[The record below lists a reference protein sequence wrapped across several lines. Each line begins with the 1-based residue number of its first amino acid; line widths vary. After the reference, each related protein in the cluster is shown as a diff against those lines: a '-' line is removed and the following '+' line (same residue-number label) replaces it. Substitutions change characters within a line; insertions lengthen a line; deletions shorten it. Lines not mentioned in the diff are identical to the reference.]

1 MKIDVI
7 TQSKEKVKN
16 IELSSSIFE
25 APINEHLVHE
35 VITSYFSNARAGT
48 KGHKNRST
56 AKGGGSKPWRQKGTG
71 RARAGTIRSPLW
83 VGGGRAFSSSNSN
96 YSKKINKKVFKYALK
111 SIFSTL
117 AKDNRLIII
126 DKISLKEPK
135 TKSLVQIL
143 SKLELENVLII
154 QKELENNL
162 NLASRNI
169 PNVDVVNLGQINPVN
184 LISFDYVLMESKVL
198 SDLERK
204 LQ

>member
-1 MKIDVI
+1 M
-7 TQSKEKVKN
+7 
-16 IELSSSIFE
+16 
-25 APINEHLVHE
+25 
-35 VITSYFSNARAGT
+35 
-48 KGHKNRST
+48 
-56 AKGGGSKPWRQKGTG
+56 
-71 RARAGTIRSPLW
+71 
-83 VGGGRAFSSSNSN
+83 
-96 YSKKINKKVFKYALK
+96 
-111 SIFSTL
+111 
-117 AKDNRLIII
+117 III
-126 DKISLKEPK
+126 DKISVEEPK

-169 PNVDVVNLGQINPVN
+169 PNVDVVNLDQISPVN

>member
-1 MKIDVI
+1 MKMQVVNQSGKRESEIDLPE
-7 TQSKEKVKN
+7 SFLNKHYSFN
-16 IELSSSIFE
+16 
-25 APINEHLVHE
+25 LVHQFLSTY
-35 VITSYFSNARAGT
+35 VHNSHQNT
-48 KGHKNRST
+48 KGQKNRS
-56 AKGGGSKPWRQKGTG
+56 AVRGGGRKPWRQKGTG

-117 AKDNRLIII
+117 AKDNRLIIV

-135 TKSLVQIL
+135 TKLLVQIL

-169 PNVDVVNLGQINPVN
+169 PNVDVVNLDQINPVN

>member
-1 MKIDVI
+1 MDNL
-7 TQSKEKVKN
+7 KE
-16 IELSSSIFE
+16 
-25 APINEHLVHE
+25 
-35 VITSYFSNARAGT
+35 
-48 KGHKNRST
+48 NRSPG
-56 AKGGGSKPWRQKGTG
+56 KRSKLMESQISGKEKGTG

-162 NLASRNI
+162 NL
-169 PNVDVVNLGQINPVN
+169 DVVNLGQINPVN

>member
-1 MKIDVI
+1 
-7 TQSKEKVKN
+7 
-16 IELSSSIFE
+16 
-25 APINEHLVHE
+25 
-35 VITSYFSNARAGT
+35 
-48 KGHKNRST
+48 
-56 AKGGGSKPWRQKGTG
+56 
-71 RARAGTIRSPLW
+71 
-83 VGGGRAFSSSNSN
+83 
-96 YSKKINKKVFKYALK
+96 LK
-111 SIFSTL
+111 SIFSSL

>member
-35 VITSYFSNARAGT
+35 VVTSYFSNARAGT

-83 VGGGRAFSSSNSN
+83 VGGGKAFSSSNSN
-96 YSKKINKKVFKYALK
+96 YAKKINKKVFKYALK
-111 SIFSTL
+111 SIFSAL
-117 AKDNRLIII
+117 AKENRLTII
-126 DKISLKEPK
+126 DKISVEEPK
-135 TKSLVQIL
+135 TKLLVQIL

-154 QKELENNL
+154 QKELQNNL

-169 PNVDVVNLGQINPVN
+169 PNVDVVNLDQINPVN
-184 LISFDYVLMESKVL
+184 LINFDYVLMESKVI